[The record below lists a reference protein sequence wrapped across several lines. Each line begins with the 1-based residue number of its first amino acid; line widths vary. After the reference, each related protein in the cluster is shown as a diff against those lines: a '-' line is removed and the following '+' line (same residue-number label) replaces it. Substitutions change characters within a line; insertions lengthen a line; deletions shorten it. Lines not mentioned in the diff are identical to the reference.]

1 MHTMSVRA
9 AARRTA
15 LAAAIASTALVGI
28 PSSSPAALAPGETR
42 PAATATLS
50 GPEAHPHRVVR
61 QIEHRSAVRAKRH
74 AELVAERRAERRAE
88 LAERRAE
95 RGERRAAQAA
105 QSRGDQILSLA
116 ANEAGD
122 PYVWGGAGPSSF
134 DCSGF
139 TQYVFAQVG
148 VSLPHSSS
156 AQAGV
161 ATRVTDPQPGDLVF
175 FGGSGGVYHV
185 AIYAGDGQIW
195 HAPRSGDVVK
205 LEPMWTTS
213 GVFYGRV

>member
-28 PSSSPAALAPGETR
+28 PSSSPAAQAPGETP

-61 QIEHRSAVRAKRH
+61 EIEHRSAVRAERH
-74 AELVAERRAERRAE
+74 AKLVAERRAER
-88 LAERRAE
+88 AERRAE
-95 RGERRAAQAA
+95 RAERRAAQAA
-105 QSRGDQILSLA
+105 QSRGDQILSLV

-122 PYVWGGAGPSSF
+122 PYVWGAAGPSSF
-134 DCSGF
+134 DCSGL

-156 AQAGV
+156 AQAAV